1 MSDDKNQP
9 FSDSLGQL
17 TQRLREFTGV
27 RDWRQFNCP
36 KNLVMA
42 LTGEAGE
49 LAAEFQWLTLEQSE
63 APEPERLA
71 RIQAE
76 TADVL
81 VYLVQLADR
90 LGFDLIEAANAK
102 IDRNEE
108 RYPADKVRGS
118 AKKYNEY

>member
-9 FSDSLGQL
+9 VSDSLGQL

-63 APEPERLA
+63 APEPERLV